1 MYVSR
6 VHTDMPDVSA
16 LMNLSV
22 STESAL
28 SVSINKSA
36 AVLLLLL
43 LLLCLQRILIGVGAD
58 GKEDE
63 VTCCSTEVYLS

>member
-36 AVLLLLL
+36 AVQLL

>member
-43 LLLCLQRILIGVGAD
+43 LLCLQRILIGVGAD